1 MVRSE
6 GAPLRSVVVCPPG
19 EEYSAPVDREHHNI
33 PTAPDAEAS
42 SAQHRALRDLLQGE
56 GARVHCL
63 PELPGHPNSVFTRDA
78 ALVVDRGYVR
88 LRMGLESR
96 RGEEGWIAGFLDEL
110 GLEEVGRIGV
120 NGSADRAGTVEGGD
134 VILAGDVAFLGR
146 SERSNP
152 EGLRQLWGVLGRL
165 GYEVRVAEIEP
176 RFMHIGGAMSLVG
189 ERTVIA
195 CRDVFP
201 AGYFRGFEVIEIP
214 SERSGSAGANVICLG
229 EKRVVAHTG
238 DDSRAADALHRAG
251 VQVLPLD
258 LSEFRKGDGG
268 PTCLI
273 LPVERG

>member
-6 GAPLRSVVVCPPG
+6 AAPLRSVVVCPPG
-19 EEYSAPVDREHHNI
+19 EEYSGPVDRELHNI
-33 PTAPDAEAS
+33 PAPPDSEAAG
-42 SAQHRALRDLLQGE
+42 AQHRALRKLLEAE

-63 PELPGHPNSVFTRDA
+63 SELEGHPNSVFTRDA

-96 RGEEGWIAGFLDEL
+96 RGEEGWIAAFLNDL

-146 SERSNP
+146 SDRSNP

-201 AGYFRGFEVIEIP
+201 TDFFRGFEVIEIP
-214 SERSGSAGANVICLG
+214 GDRDGAAGANVICLREG
-229 EKRVVAHTG
+229 SVVAHTG
-238 DDSRAADALHRAG
+238 DDPRAADALDRAG
-251 VQVLPLD
+251 VRVLPLD

>member
-19 EEYSAPVDREHHNI
+19 EEYSAPVDRKSHNI
-33 PTAPDAEAS
+33 PSPPDAETAA
-42 SAQHRALRDLLQGE
+42 AQHRALRDLLEEE
-56 GARVHCL
+56 GVRVHSL
-63 PELPGHPNSVFTRDA
+63 PELVGHPNSVFTRDA
-78 ALVVDRGYVR
+78 VLVVDRGYVR

-96 RGEEGWIAGFLDEL
+96 RGEEGWISAFLDEL

-134 VILAGDVAFLGR
+134 VILAGDIAFLGR
-146 SERSNP
+146 SERSNA

-165 GYEVRVAEIEP
+165 GYEVRVAEIDP

-195 CRDVFP
+195 CRGVFP
-201 AGYFRGFEVIEIP
+201 TGFFRGFEVIEIP
-214 SERSGSAGANVICLG
+214 GEGSGAAGANVICLG
-229 EKRVVAHTG
+229 EGRVVAHTG
-238 DDSRAADALHRAG
+238 DDPRAAAALDRAG
-251 VQVLPLD
+251 VRVIPLD